1 MKILRKT
8 LLAFLMCFAGYAFAA
23 DAVDINSADANTLIK
38 VLKGVGP
45 DKASAII
52 AYREEHGPFKNV
64 DQLAKVK
71 GIGKKLL
78 DMNRDQITI
87 GQADTNDQ

>member
-1 MKILRKT
+1 MKILRNT
-8 LLAFLMCFAGYAFAA
+8 LLAFLMCFASMAALA
-23 DAVDINSADANTLIK
+23 DAVDINSADANTLSR

-52 AYREEHGPFKNV
+52 AYRKEHGPFKNV
-64 DQLAKVK
+64 DQLAEVK

-78 DMNRDQITI
+78 ERNRDQITI
-87 GQADTNDQ
+87 GQADTNNQ